1 MRAQKVLDQLV
12 IHIENQI
19 DDFYES
25 EQISILKFLKEEI
38 DFLIDKL
45 EKTRD
50 LED

>member
-1 MRAQKVLDQLV
+1 MRAQKVLDQLI

-19 DDFYES
+19 DDFYEA

-38 DFLIDKL
+38 ESLIDKL
-45 EKTRD
+45 EKTCD